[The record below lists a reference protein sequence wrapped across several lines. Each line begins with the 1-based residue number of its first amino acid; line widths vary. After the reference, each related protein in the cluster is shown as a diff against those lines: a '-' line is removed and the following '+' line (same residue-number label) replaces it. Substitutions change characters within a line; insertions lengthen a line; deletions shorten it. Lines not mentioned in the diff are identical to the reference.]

1 MALALAAATN
11 DRRCNKRSHRMYFET
26 ISEVTSI
33 LPPLS
38 RTRSDGTELETDCWV
53 APLYLER
60 YVCDATALKVWKF
73 YRGVLQYDS
82 GLTADVTIIELK

>member
-1 MALALAAATN
+1 
-11 DRRCNKRSHRMYFET
+11 MYFET